1 VTTTTSID
9 TSPTKEL
16 ANSFQLHV
24 DEDDYLQPQSSKSSP
39 AIYLDLLDSTAPMP
53 GKRVTAFTYLDY
65 EEINIGLAVLQITMV
80 WHEKFAKFCC
90 LV

>member
-1 VTTTTSID
+1 
-9 TSPTKEL
+9 
-16 ANSFQLHV
+16 
-24 DEDDYLQPQSSKSSP
+24 
-39 AIYLDLLDSTAPMP
+39 MP

>member
-53 GKRVTAFTYLDY
+53 GKRVTAFTYLLPLDF
-65 EEINIGLAVLQITMV
+65 EEINYWTGSVADPNV
-80 WHEKFAKFCC
+80 WA
-90 LV
+90 